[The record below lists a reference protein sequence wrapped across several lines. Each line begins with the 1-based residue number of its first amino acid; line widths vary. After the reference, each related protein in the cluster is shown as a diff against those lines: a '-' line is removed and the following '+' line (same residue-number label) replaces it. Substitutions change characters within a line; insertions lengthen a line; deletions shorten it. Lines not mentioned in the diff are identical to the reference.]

1 MTRLIPLS
9 ALDAHF
15 PRGGYSHHRML
26 GLSALHLLN
35 AGILANDPA
44 ACAEEAR
51 RIYSRRSGGMWKK
64 IQADARKTL
73 RLAELHGATLERPY
87 WFQETGT
94 QFGPNYKCLMVLD
107 GGGDAWPIKS
117 VPYERT

>member
-1 MTRLIPLS
+1 MTNLISLS

-26 GLSALHLLN
+26 GLSALRLLN
-35 AGILANDPA
+35 AGILANDSA
-44 ACAEEAR
+44 ACAQEAR

-73 RLAELHGATLERPY
+73 RLAELHGVTLERPY

-94 QFGPNYKCLMVLD
+94 QFGPNYKCLMVL
-107 GGGDAWPIKS
+107 GGDGTSYPIKS
-117 VPYERT
+117 VRFEQK